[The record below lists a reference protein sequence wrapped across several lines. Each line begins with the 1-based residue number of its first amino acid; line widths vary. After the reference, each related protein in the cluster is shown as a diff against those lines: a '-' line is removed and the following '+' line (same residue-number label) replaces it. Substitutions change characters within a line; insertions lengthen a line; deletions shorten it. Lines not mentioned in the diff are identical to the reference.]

1 MPRPRRTQISL
12 EDTSYYHCCS
22 RVVRRAF
29 LCGDDS
35 YSGKNYDHRRGWVE
49 SLLFELAAVFAIDVA
64 AYAVMSNH
72 LHVVLRVDIETA
84 NRWTDREVLEQWHK
98 LFKGDELTQKFVK
111 GELVEAHQV
120 NRLKHS
126 IALYRSRLCD
136 ISWFMRCLN
145 EPIARQANQED
156 NCTGRFW
163 EGRFKSQALLDE
175 AAVLACMTYVDYS
188 LLKESPIR
196 SQLADTP
203 EQSDH
208 TSIQLRIRAALKG
221 EQPSNLLPF
230 IGNECDNQPN
240 GIAFA
245 LTDYLQLVEDTER
258 IIRNDKRGYIS
269 ESSGK
274 LLKRLNIHHDNWLK
288 LTTEF
293 GKLFHGPV
301 GTLQALTDYCK
312 HLEKR
317 RRHFA
322 ASCQHFHCNR

>member
-12 EDTSYYHCCS
+12 EDTPYYHCCS

-35 YSGKNYDHRRGWVE
+35 YSGKNYDHRRAWVE
-49 SLLFELAAVFAIDVA
+49 SLLFELEAVFAIDVA
-64 AYAVMSNH
+64 AFAVMSNH
-72 LHVVLRVDIETA
+72 LHLVLRVDIETA
-84 NRWTDREVLEQWHK
+84 NHWTDREVLEQWHK
-98 LFKGDELTQKFVK
+98 LFKGDALTQKFAK
-111 GELVEAHQV
+111 GELVEAHEV
-120 NRLKHS
+120 SRLKHS

-175 AAVLACMTYVDYS
+175 AAVLACMAYVD
-188 LLKESPIR
+188 LNPIR
-196 SQLADTP
+196 AQLADTL

-240 GIAFA
+240 GIAFS
-245 LTDYLQLVEDTER
+245 LTDYLQLVDDTGR
-258 IIRNDKRGYIS
+258 IIRNDKRGSIS

-274 LLKRLNIHHDNWLK
+274 ILNRLNIPHDNWLK

-293 GKLFHGPV
+293 GKLFYGPV
-301 GTLQALTDYCK
+301 GTLQELTDYCE

-322 ASCQHFHCNR
+322 ASCQHFHSN

>member
-12 EDTSYYHCCS
+12 EDTPYYHCCS

-29 LCGDDS
+29 LCGDDT
-35 YSGKNYDHRRGWVE
+35 YSGKNYDHRRAWVE
-49 SLLFELAAVFAIDVA
+49 SLLFELEAVFAIDVA
-64 AYAVMSNH
+64 AFAVMSNH

-84 NRWTDREVLEQWHK
+84 NLWTDREVLEQWHK
-98 LFKGDELTQKFVK
+98 LFKGDELTQKFAK
-111 GELVEAHQV
+111 GELVEAYEV
-120 NRLKHS
+120 SRLKHS
-126 IALYRSRLCD
+126 IAIYRSRLCD

-175 AAVLACMTYVDYS
+175 AAVLACITYVD
-188 LLKESPIR
+188 LNPIR
-196 SQLADTP
+196 AQLADTP

-240 GIAFA
+240 GIAFS
-245 LTDYLQLVEDTER
+245 LTDYLQLVDDTGR
-258 IIRNDKRGYIS
+258 IIRNDKRGCIS
-269 ESSGK
+269 ESSAK
-274 LLKRLNIHHDNWLK
+274 ILNRLNIPHDNWLK

-301 GTLQALTDYCK
+301 GTLQELTDYCE

-322 ASCQHFHCNR
+322 TSCQHFNSN

>member
-12 EDTSYYHCCS
+12 EDTPYYHCCS

-29 LCGDDS
+29 LCGDDA

-49 SLLFELAAVFAIDVA
+49 SLLFELEAVFAIDVA
-64 AYAVMSNH
+64 AFAIMSNH
-72 LHVVLRVDIETA
+72 LHLVLHVDIETA

-98 LFKGDELTQKFVK
+98 LFKGDELTHKFTQ
-111 GELVEAHQV
+111 GELIEAYEV
-120 NRLKHS
+120 PRLKHT
-126 IALYRSRLCD
+126 IAIYRSRLCD

-175 AAVLACMTYVDYS
+175 AAVLTCMAYVD
-188 LLKESPIR
+188 LNPIR
-196 SQLADTP
+196 AKMADTP
-203 EQSDH
+203 EQSAH
-208 TSIQLRIRAALKG
+208 TSIRLRIQAALKC
-221 EQPSNLLPF
+221 EQPAKLLPF
-230 IGNECDNQPN
+230 IGSEYDNQRS
-240 GIAFA
+240 GIAFG
-245 LTDYLQLVEDTER
+245 LKDYLELVDDTGR
-258 IIRNDKRGYIS
+258 CIRDDKRGAIS
-269 ESSGK
+269 EQSTK
-274 LLKRLNIHHDNWLK
+274 LLTRLNIPHENWLK

-293 GKLFHGPV
+293 GRLFRGPV
-301 GTLQALTDYCK
+301 GTLQELSCYCE

-322 ASCQHFHCNR
+322 TSCQYFQTA

>member
-12 EDTSYYHCCS
+12 EDTPYYHCCS

-29 LCGDDS
+29 LCGDDA

-49 SLLFELAAVFAIDVA
+49 SLLFELKAVFAIDVA
-64 AYAVMSNH
+64 AFAVMSNH
-72 LHVVLRVDIETA
+72 LHLVLRVDIETA

-98 LFKGDELTQKFVK
+98 LFNGDALTQKFVK
-111 GELVEAHQV
+111 GELVEAHDV
-120 NRLKHS
+120 SRLKHS

-196 SQLADTP
+196 AQLADTP

-208 TSIQLRIRAALKG
+208 TSIQLRIRAAVKG

-230 IGNECDNQPN
+230 IGNERDNPPN

-245 LTDYLQLVEDTER
+245 LTDYLQLVDDTGR

-269 ESSGK
+269 ESSAK
-274 LLKRLNIHHDNWLK
+274 ILNRLNIPHD
-288 LTTEF
+288 
-293 GKLFHGPV
+293 
-301 GTLQALTDYCK
+301 
-312 HLEKR
+312 
-317 RRHFA
+317 
-322 ASCQHFHCNR
+322 

>member
-1 MPRPRRTQISL
+1 MNRLQGKPIKKITAQ
-12 EDTSYYHCCS
+12 
-22 RVVRRAF
+22 A
-29 LCGDDS
+29 G
-35 YSGKNYDHRRGWVE
+35 SGKVGFPIY
-49 SLLFELAAVFAIDVA
+49 F
-64 AYAVMSNH
+64 
-72 LHVVLRVDIETA
+72 IE
-84 NRWTDREVLEQWHK
+84 N
-98 LFKGDELTQKFVK
+98 
-111 GELVEAHQV
+111 
-120 NRLKHS
+120 
-126 IALYRSRLCD
+126 
-136 ISWFMRCLN
+136 
-145 EPIARQANQED
+145 
-156 NCTGRFW
+156 
-163 EGRFKSQALLDE
+163 QALLDE

-230 IGNECDNQPN
+230 IGNEHDNQPN

-245 LTDYLQLVEDTER
+245 LTDYLQLVEDTGR

-274 LLKRLNIHHDNWLK
+274 LLNRLNIPHDNWLK

>member
-49 SLLFELAAVFAIDVA
+49 SLMFELEAVFAIDVA
-64 AYAVMSNH
+64 AYVVMSNH
-72 LHVVLRVDIETA
+72 LHVVLRVDIEAA

-175 AAVLACMTYVDYS
+175 AAVLACMIYVD
-188 LLKESPIR
+188 LNPIR
-196 SQLADTP
+196 AQLANTP

-240 GIAFA
+240 GIAFS
-245 LTDYLQLVEDTER
+245 LTDYLQLVEDTGR
-258 IIRNDKRGYIS
+258 IIRNDKRG
-269 ESSGK
+269 
-274 LLKRLNIHHDNWLK
+274 
-288 LTTEF
+288 
-293 GKLFHGPV
+293 
-301 GTLQALTDYCK
+301 
-312 HLEKR
+312 
-317 RRHFA
+317 
-322 ASCQHFHCNR
+322 

>member
-12 EDTSYYHCCS
+12 EDTPYYHCCS

-35 YSGKNYDHRRGWVE
+35 YSGKNCDHRRGWVE
-49 SLLFELAAVFAIDVA
+49 SLLFELEAVFAIDVA
-64 AYAVMSNH
+64 AFAVMSNH
-72 LHVVLRVDIETA
+72 LHVVLRVDIETV

-98 LFKGDELTQKFVK
+98 LFKGNELTQKFVK
-111 GELVEAHQV
+111 GELVEAHEV
-120 NRLKHS
+120 SRLKHS

-175 AAVLACMTYVDYS
+175 AAVLACMAYVD
-188 LLKESPIR
+188 LNPIR
-196 SQLADTP
+196 AQLAETP

-240 GIAFA
+240 GIAFS
-245 LTDYLQLVEDTER
+245 LTDYLQLVEDTGR
-258 IIRNDKRGYIS
+258 IIRNDKRGSIS
-269 ESSGK
+269 ENSGK
-274 LLKRLNIHHDNWLK
+274 LLTRLNIPHDNWLK

-301 GTLQALTDYCK
+301 GTLQELTHYCE

-317 RRHFA
+317 RRHFV
-322 ASCQHFHCNR
+322 ASCQHFYSN

>member
-12 EDTSYYHCCS
+12 EDTPYYHCCS

-49 SLLFELAAVFAIDVA
+49 SLLFELEAVFAIDVA
-64 AYAVMSNH
+64 AFAVMSNH
-72 LHVVLRVDIETA
+72 LHVVLRVDIDSA
-84 NRWTDREVLEQWHK
+84 NGWTDREVLEQWHK

-111 GELVEAHQV
+111 GELVEAHEV
-120 NRLKHS
+120 SRLKHS

-175 AAVLACMTYVDYS
+175 AAVLACMIYVD
-188 LLKESPIR
+188 LNPIR
-196 SQLADTP
+196 AQLANTP

-240 GIAFA
+240 GIAFS
-245 LTDYLQLVEDTER
+245 LTDYLQLVEDTGR
-258 IIRNDKRGYIS
+258 IIRNDKRGSIS
-269 ESSGK
+269 ENSGK
-274 LLKRLNIHHDNWLK
+274 LLTRLNIPHDNWLK

-301 GTLQALTDYCK
+301 GTLQELTHYCE

-317 RRHFA
+317 RRHFV
-322 ASCQHFHCNR
+322 ASCQHFYSD